1 MRFLKHMLV
10 FVVLNTSTISLRAE
24 SVSSSAFYGV
34 SMKTSDTQKV
44 DRKLSD
50 LLNNQQDQKNVNHNN
65 HTTNEYGEFKV
76 IQSNVLRVTSPTYKV
91 QRRRK
96 RNANANFTPLLRHG
110 NKTGGIQIAE
120 IESKGTTI
128 FDVEN
133 EEIKT
138 LETEKENTRI
148 PETESGENLLGEIEN
163 NLISEAENE
172 DTQNLLVDAK
182 NGNQTSTEV
191 SDTLKERDARKHEK
205 KKKKK
210 KKDGM
215 HALMKKLPEF
225 MKKIHGPSMYLLGMA
240 QANFNNFVM
249 HVLMLSKMALLSVIM
264 MIIREAVFGD
274 KDKPV
279 KYYNFGYD
287 HPPRKHILESYN
299 YHDYKHRRKRDSWI
313 IL

>member
-205 KKKKK
+205 KKKEEEKRRYACI
-210 KKDGM
+210 DEETSRV
-215 HALMKKLPEF
+215 HEEDTWT
-225 MKKIHGPSMYLLGMA
+225 
-240 QANFNNFVM
+240 FNVPARYGSSE
-249 HVLMLSKMALLSVIM
+249 L
-264 MIIREAVFGD
+264 
-274 KDKPV
+274 
-279 KYYNFGYD
+279 
-287 HPPRKHILESYN
+287 
-299 YHDYKHRRKRDSWI
+299 
-313 IL
+313 

>member
-24 SVSSSAFYGV
+24 SISLSAFYGI
-34 SMKTSDTQKV
+34 SMKTSDIQKV

-50 LLNNQQDQKNVNHNN
+50 LLDNQQDQKNVNHNN
-65 HTTNEYGEFKV
+65 HTVNEYGEFKV
-76 IQSNVLRVTSPTYKV
+76 IQSNVLRVTSPTYKF
-91 QRRRK
+91 QRRMK
-96 RNANANFTPLLRHG
+96 RNANANCTPSLGHG
-110 NKTGGIQIAE
+110 SETAE
-120 IESKGTTI
+120 MGNKGTTI
-128 FDVEN
+128 NDVEN
-133 EEIKT
+133 EDIETI
-138 LETEKENTRI
+138 ETEQEGTRI
-148 PETESGENLLGEIEN
+148 PETEKGEDSVTEIEN

-172 DTQNLLVDAK
+172 DTQNLLLEAE
-182 NGNQTSTEV
+182 NENQTSTEV
-191 SDTLKERDARKHEK
+191 SDILKERDARKHEKKKK

-225 MKKIHGPSMYLLGMA
+225 LKKIHGPSMYLLGMA

-287 HPPRKHILESYN
+287 HPPRKHILQSYD